1 MNCKICSSLSKYAE
15 KTTKIPYCSKS
26 CQFIGNDIMKLP
38 NELIENIV
46 IKLNGSEITNLL
58 KADKEFKE
66 WFFEREYLFE
76 KITHPYDV
84 MDVRKMSKVYD
95 VWFIQKY
102 FTEPTKMFYEGD
114 SIVLQNHNDEKV
126 MFSTFFDEYD
136 ERILFSFDNQD
147 IIWEITREGIKGN
160 VWNYEVDE
168 YEFTYHMIYDQIF
181 LEELWDLFGYKYIY
195 SKEVEEKNESDVEE

>member
-1 MNCKICSSLSKYAE
+1 
-15 KTTKIPYCSKS
+15 
-26 CQFIGNDIMKLP
+26 MKLP

-84 MDVRKMSKVYD
+84 MDVRKMGKVYD

-136 ERILFSFDNQD
+136 ERILFSFDNQN
-147 IIWEITREGIKGN
+147 IIWGITREGIKGN
-160 VWNYEVDE
+160 VWNYEADE
-168 YEFTYHMIYDQIF
+168 YEFTYHMIYEQIF

-195 SKEVEEKNESDVEE
+195 SKGVEEKNESDVEE